1 MIISMFPS
9 SPPQIQITVGTDP
22 IHRIIEKEN
31 VNYGLDQMCS
41 SLVFKV
47 FFVSLSVKV
56 PLPV

>member
-9 SPPQIQITVGTDP
+9 SSPSQIQITVGTDP

-47 FFVSLSVKV
+47 FFVSLY
-56 PLPV
+56 L